1 MTRLIYAAQD
11 GALAERI
18 ERDFQDVSGQVI
30 VILSPAAAQDEQVQ
44 AAINQS
50 LDKGERLIPVLAA
63 PTPLPEIIEHLEP
76 VDFSVRY
83 DADALR
89 ARLTDA
95 GTPMKVRTPA
105 VRKLNRFD
113 GYFMLAVVLF
123 CFVVGLFFVA
133 GGVIRNP
140 DAEYAAVET
149 EIVLTR
155 NYYVDA
161 NLPHST
167 QEAAEFASTVQ
178 AAPTALRPFLS
189 ATATAVAGGG

>member
-1 MTRLIYAAQD
+1 MTKIIYAAQD
-11 GALAERI
+11 GVLAEWI
-18 ERDFQDVSGQVI
+18 ERDFHDISRQVI
-30 VILSPAAAQDEQVQ
+30 VILSPATAQDEHVQ
-44 AAINQS
+44 AAIIQA

-63 PTPLPEIIEHLEP
+63 ATPLPEMIEHLEP
-76 VDFSVRY
+76 VDFSAGY
-83 DADALR
+83 DAHALR
-89 ARLTDA
+89 AHLTDA
-95 GTPMKVRTPA
+95 GTPMKMRTPT
-105 VRKLNRFD
+105 VRKVNRFD
-113 GYFMLAVVLF
+113 GYFLLAIVLF

-178 AAPTALRPFLS
+178 AVPTALRPILS
-189 ATATAVAGGG
+189 ATATAMAGE